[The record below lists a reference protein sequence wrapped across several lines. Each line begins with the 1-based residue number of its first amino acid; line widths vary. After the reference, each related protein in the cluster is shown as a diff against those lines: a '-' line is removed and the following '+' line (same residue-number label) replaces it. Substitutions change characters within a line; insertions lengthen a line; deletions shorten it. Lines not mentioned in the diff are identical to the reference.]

1 MTTLASHTLQAVLI
15 DMDGTLV
22 DTEDFWWEA
31 ESTLLAE
38 LGHPIGLEEREIVVG
53 GPMSRVVDH
62 LLKVSGAPLTPAAL
76 GHAVNDRFV
85 ELIGQGV
92 PVRPGAK
99 ALLVDLAAQGVPA
112 ALVSASHRRIIDQV
126 LKTLGAHFFGFT
138 VAGDEVERT
147 KPHPDPYLLAAARLG
162 ADPARCVVIE
172 DAPTG
177 VRAGQAAG
185 CHVLAVP
192 SVAAIEPG
200 PRTTVRTTLEGVDTA
215 LLRGLLAGELD
226 LT

>member
-1 MTTLASHTLQAVLI
+1 
-15 DMDGTLV
+15 MDGTLV

-31 ESTLLAE
+31 ESSLLAE
-38 LGHPIGLEEREIVVG
+38 LGHPIGVEEREIVVG

-62 LLKVSGAPLTPAAL
+62 LLTVSGAPLTPAAL
-76 GHAVNDRFV
+76 GDAINERFV

-92 PVRPGAK
+92 PVRAGAK
-99 ALLVDLAAQGVPA
+99 ALLVDLAAQGVPT

-126 LKTLGAHFFGFT
+126 LKTLGGHFFAFT
-138 VAGDEVERT
+138 VAGDELERT
-147 KPHPDPYLLAAARLG
+147 KPHPDPYLLAAERLG
-162 ADPARCVVIE
+162 ADPSRCVVIE

-177 VRAGQAAG
+177 VRSGLAAG

-200 PRTTVRTTLEGVDTA
+200 PRTTVRATLEGVDTD
-215 LLRGLLAGELD
+215 LLRGLLTLQRD
-226 LT
+226 

>member
-1 MTTLASHTLQAVLI
+1 MTTVASRTLQAVLI

-38 LGHPIGLEEREIVVG
+38 LGHPIGVEEREIVVG
-53 GPMSRVVDH
+53 GPMTRVVDH
-62 LLKVSGAPLTPAAL
+62 LLRVSGAPLTPERLSAL
-76 GHAVNDRFV
+76 INERFV

-99 ALLVDLAAQGVPA
+99 ALLADLAAQGVPT

-126 LKTLGAHFFGFT
+126 LLTLGAHFFAFT
-138 VAGDEVERT
+138 VAGDEIART
-147 KPHPDPYLLAAARLG
+147 KPYPDPYLLAAARLG
-162 ADPARCVVIE
+162 ADPTRCVVIE

-177 VRAGQAAG
+177 VRSGQAAG

-192 SVAAIEPG
+192 SVTAIEAG
-200 PRTTVRTTLEGVDTA
+200 PRTTVRGSLEGVDTA
-215 LLRGLLAGELD
+215 LLRALLSDG
-226 LT
+226 